1 MGAFNKLASKVT
13 KEYEKK
19 GDKAKTAKEIGKKVA
34 GKVKAEREDKLG
46 RRK

>member
-1 MGAFNKLASKVT
+1 MSKFTKLAGKVT

-34 GKVKAEREDKLG
+34 GKVKAEREDTFGL
-46 RRK
+46 RK

>member
-1 MGAFNKLASKVT
+1 MSFKKLQKKVT

-19 GDKAKTAKEIGKKVA
+19 GDSAKTAKNIGKKVA
-34 GKVKAEREDKLG
+34 GKVCREDSEG